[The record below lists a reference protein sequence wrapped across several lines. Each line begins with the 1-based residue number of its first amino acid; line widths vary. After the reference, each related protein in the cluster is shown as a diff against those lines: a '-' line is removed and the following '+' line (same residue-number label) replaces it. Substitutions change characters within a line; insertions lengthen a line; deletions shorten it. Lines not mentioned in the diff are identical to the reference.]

1 MKEILGSMNVSASAM
16 KAQGTR
22 LRVISENLANASST
36 SETPGGDPYRRKT
49 ISFANV
55 LDKVTQ
61 EERVVVRKVGEDP
74 SPFRL
79 THDPSNPSADAEGN
93 VKLPNVNVL
102 MELADMREAQR
113 SYEANVQMI
122 DQAKSLILRTVEL
135 LRS

>member
-16 KAQGTR
+16 RAQGTR

-36 SETPGGDPYRRKT
+36 SETAGGDPYRRKT

-55 LDKVTQ
+55 LDKVSQ
-61 EERVVVRKVGEDP
+61 EERVVVRKIGEDP

-79 THDPSNPSADAEGN
+79 THDPSNPAADADGN

-102 MELADMREAQR
+102 VELTDMREAQR
-113 SYEANVQMI
+113 SYEANVQMV

>member
-16 KAQGTR
+16 RAQGTR

-36 SETPGGDPYRRKT
+36 AEVPGGDPYRRKT

-55 LDKVTQ
+55 LDKVSQ
-61 EERVVVRKVGEDP
+61 EERVVVRKIGEDP
-74 SPFRL
+74 SAFRL
-79 THDPSNPSADAEGN
+79 AHDPSNPAADAEGN

-122 DQAKSLILRTVEL
+122 DQAKSLVLRTVEL